1 MRAGANIYTVFMSAV
16 DIASVA
22 GAAPQQYL
30 IIIIMIIMI
39 PIIITI
45 IMKLFLLFSCL
56 QLQVLRGQ
64 LHRNH
69 VASCLF
75 PATDRLN
82 KNKIGMFFL

>member
-1 MRAGANIYTVFMSAV
+1 MSAV

-22 GAAPQQYL
+22 WAASQQYL
-30 IIIIMIIMI
+30 IIIIMII
-39 PIIITI
+39 IIITI

-82 KNKIGMFFL
+82 KNKIEIFL